1 MGAASRKGHN
11 KQVPK
16 LTQKTS
22 TTRGILKLISEV
34 HQSNKSAQRIQ
45 RVFDAQKALWLGGS
59 LFAPPLI
66 NLTIV
71 NSKALNTKMMPGR
84 GQASHYEFGFVTHS
98 LFQAKTQ

>member
-16 LTQKTS
+16 LTQITS
-22 TTRGILKLISEV
+22 ATNRILKLISEV

-45 RVFDAQKALWLGGS
+45 RVFDAQKALWLGRS

-71 NSKALNTKMMPGR
+71 NSKALNTRMMPER
-84 GQASHYEFGFVTHS
+84 GQFSMTPVAQGVNVTHIET
-98 LFQAKTQ
+98 LF